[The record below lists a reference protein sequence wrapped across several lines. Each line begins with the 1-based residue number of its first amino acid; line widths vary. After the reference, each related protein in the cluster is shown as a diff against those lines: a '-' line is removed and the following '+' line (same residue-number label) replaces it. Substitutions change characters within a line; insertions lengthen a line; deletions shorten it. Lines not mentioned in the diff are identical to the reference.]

1 MRILLISPIP
11 PPYGGI
17 ARWTENATAFLGS
30 RHEISVVNTA
40 VEGDRSSALLPS
52 LLRQLRRSRRIF
64 RELSVNLKQGCDV
77 AHLNSSCSS
86 IGIIRDYLCAR
97 KLHRHAIPFV
107 FHCHCNVSDQL
118 GKGRLARACLSKA
131 LKLAGCVYTLND
143 SSEAFCRRFAPDTT
157 KKCPNSI
164 DGQFIAQEHRI
175 RDKLCSA
182 VYVGHL
188 YESKGIEAIIATAR
202 QYPEIQFTLIG
213 PYTAQYSARNDTE
226 NLRFVGAKPAE
237 AVIDALD
244 SADLF
249 LFPSHSE
256 GFSVALLEAMARGV
270 PAVVTD
276 VGANREMLEGRGGVV
291 VKEISD
297 DALDLSGV
305 FSAAVRRSMSEWS
318 IQKVSAQ
325 YTHEKVF
332 AFIEQDYHRL
342 TGIT

>member
-17 ARWTENATAFLGS
+17 ARWTENATAYLGRRHEVSVVDTSLGS
-30 RHEISVVNTA
+30 
-40 VEGDRSSALLPS
+40 DRSSAPLSS
-52 LLRQLRRSRRIF
+52 LLNQLRRTVRIF
-64 RELSVNLKQGCDV
+64 RALSANLKQGCDV
-77 AHLNSSCSS
+77 AHINSSCSS
-86 IGIIRDYLCAR
+86 IGIIRDYLCA
-97 KLHRHAIPFV
+97 KKIHRRGIPFI
-107 FHCHCNVSDQL
+107 FHCHCNVSDQI
-118 GKGRLARACLSKA
+118 GKRRLSRLCLSKA
-131 LKLAGCVYTLND
+131 LQLAGCVYTLNE

-164 DGQFIAQEHRI
+164 DGQLLAQAHRI
-175 RDKLCSA
+175 EDRLRS
-182 VYVGHL
+182 VLYVGHL
-188 YESKGIEAIIATAR
+188 YKSKGIEAILATAKR
-202 QYPEIQFTLIG
+202 YPEIQFTLVG